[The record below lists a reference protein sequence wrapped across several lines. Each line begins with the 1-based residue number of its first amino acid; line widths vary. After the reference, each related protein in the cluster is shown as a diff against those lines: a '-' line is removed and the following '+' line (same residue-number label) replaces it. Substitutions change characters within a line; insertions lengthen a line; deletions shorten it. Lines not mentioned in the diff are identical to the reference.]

1 MSDERKPASAKRKKA
16 GKAGARKGAGAR
28 SSKRAK
34 PERPAAEAPLSG
46 LVGDVAQQ
54 LVSGALQFAS
64 LTSGAPLR
72 VAKSL
77 LLKPDQQKVMGPDQ
91 LKLMHDTG
99 QYLREVRELAG
110 LTISDLGDAIDL
122 KDESVLKAVEAG
134 TATLS
139 VELILRLAAL
149 LARNDPLPFVI
160 RMMRTYNPEL
170 WRVLENWG
178 LGRLPL
184 QVERERQFINIY
196 RSRDQARELDDEAYA
211 KVLAFTQSAFDMALH
226 FARQNEAEDEGQEE
240 T

>member
-1 MSDERKPASAKRKKA
+1 
-16 GKAGARKGAGAR
+16 
-28 SSKRAK
+28 
-34 PERPAAEAPLSG
+34 
-46 LVGDVAQQ
+46 
-54 LVSGALQFAS
+54 
-64 LTSGAPLR
+64 
-72 VAKSL
+72 
-77 LLKPDQQKVMGPDQ
+77 
-91 LKLMHDTG
+91 
-99 QYLREVRELAG
+99 
-110 LTISDLGDAIDL
+110 AIDL

-196 RSRDQARELDDEAYA
+196 RSRDQARDLDDESYA

-226 FARQNEAEDEGQEE
+226 FARQNEAGQEDEE
-240 T
+240 